1 MVFFILIRL
10 LVVIALCIFG
20 HPNKAQTVI
29 NDYETQKDISDYT
42 ILQSPNSGPTITY
55 VTMESQTK
63 WTFRPTI
70 EMSTVIPDEEYEEI
84 TEDSKEHGGMFKTV
98 TIESKEVENLEE
110 ISKNIEELNNM
121 NKESERNGENLEE
134 MSTKIV
140 ELNNMI
146 NSFKKTLTD
155 LIGKEVELRISDY
168 ENKSPISKIVDQLKQ
183 IDMHQ
188 NSLESRV
195 ASLESKTLRPEPSTN
210 NQSYVLADSVH
221 QHTETHDTSGHRS
234 IIFVLII
241 NTMSLVGIVVY
252 LIQKSQ
258 RSNSK
263 SYNISMADYRN
274 GVAVNVDDL

>member
-1 MVFFILIRL
+1 MFFFILFRL

-55 VTMESQTK
+55 ITMESQTK
-63 WTFRPTI
+63 RTFRPTI
-70 EMSTVIPDEEYEEI
+70 EMSTVIPDEEYEET

-98 TIESKEVENLEE
+98 TIESKEVENLEK
-110 ISKNIEELNNM
+110 ISKNIVELNNTINSLNNM
-121 NKESERNGENLEE
+121 NKEPERNGENLVE

-146 NSFKKTLTD
+146 NSLQRTLTD

-168 ENKSPISKIVDQLKQ
+168 ENKSPISKLVDQLKQ
-183 IDMHQ
+183 IDIHQ

-195 ASLESKTLRPEPSTN
+195 ASLESKTLGPEPSTN
-210 NQSYVLADSVH
+210 NQSYVLADTVH
-221 QHTETHDTSGHRS
+221 QHIETHDTSGHRS

-252 LIQKSQ
+252 LIKKSQ

-263 SYNISMADYRN
+263 SYNI
-274 GVAVNVDDL
+274 